1 MLCFIHF
8 GDGVHNLHLL
18 EFDCLVIGDN
28 IHHSWA
34 AMYLMDF
41 VKFVIFFILKPFFSP
56 LKGYMCT
63 L

>member
-1 MLCFIHF
+1 MLSFIHF
-8 GDGVHNLHLL
+8 GDGVHNVHLL
-18 EFDCLVIGDN
+18 EFDCLVIGGK
-28 IHHSWA
+28 IHNSWA

-41 VKFVIFFILKPFFSP
+41 FKFVIFIFKPFFTP

>member
-8 GDGVHNLHLL
+8 GDGVHNVHLL
-18 EFDCLVIGDN
+18 EFDCLVIGGKV
-28 IHHSWA
+28 HHSLV
-34 AMYLMDF
+34 AMYLMGF
-41 VKFVIFFILKPFFSP
+41 FKFVIFLILKSFFKP